1 MCCKSTAHYFHKR
14 TPYYPFS
21 LLTIRDHSTL
31 TPGSRQDITS
41 IEKAVLILK
50 KMPYLKVLS
59 TLTFWDDN
67 RLSFTHPSM
76 LFSFYDKCYKYMWH
90 ITYFNN
96 PPPRVGLHW
105 FILNFTSTSKVFF
118 FTSISWEIQMF
129 FILKLTRFKQ
139 NLNDGSYKRKTIC
152 PFWLRIN
159 VFLWFKKKYFEMQWF
174 IYKI

>member
-21 LLTIRDHSTL
+21 LLTIRDHSTP
-31 TPGSRQDITS
+31 TPGLFYCVPTRHYKHWKSSVDT
-41 IEKAVLILK
+41 E

-90 ITYFNN
+90 ITYSNN
-96 PPPRVGLHW
+96 PPPREGLHW
-105 FILNFTSTSKVFF
+105 FILNFTSTCKVFF

-129 FILKLTRFKQ
+129 FILKLTRFNQ
-139 NLNDGSYKRKTIC
+139 N
-152 PFWLRIN
+152 
-159 VFLWFKKKYFEMQWF
+159 
-174 IYKI
+174 